1 MIKLYNSLTKR
12 VEELRPVE
20 EGKIKMYVCG
30 PTVYNYFHIGNA
42 RTFLMFDVIRQY
54 LIQRGYD
61 VTYVQNFTD
70 IDDKLIVKAN
80 QLGITVKELAE
91 GMIKEYFEDAR
102 ALRIKDADFHPK
114 ATETIEEIIQIIQ
127 GLIDKGLAYVGGKD
141 VFFDTEK
148 FAGYGKLSG
157 QNLEKLEVGSRI
169 DVDKNKKN
177 PLDFVLWKSAKPG
190 EPKWQSPWGE
200 GRPGWHIECSAM
212 SKKHLGE
219 TIDIHGGG
227 EDLAFPH
234 HENEIA
240 QSEGLSEK
248 TFAKYWLHIGFLQ
261 IDNKKM
267 GKSEGNSLMV
277 RDLRQKFSPLAL
289 RLFLMS
295 GHYRNPIN
303 FSEELLKG
311 AESSIER
318 INTAYHNLNYALN
331 TAVEKELTTEDE
343 KVIGK
348 SNELVEKYFKVM
360 DDDFNT
366 ADGISVLFELVREI
380 NTYLQKE
387 EVNLIVLRN
396 FKNAFEKINEVFDL
410 LEREEEN
417 IDTEIQ
423 KLIDERQQAR
433 MARDFKKADEIRDQ
447 LLKKGIVLE
456 DTKNGVR
463 WRFVGKE

>member
-12 VEELRPVE
+12 VEELQPVNP
-20 EGKIKMYVCG
+20 GKIKMYVCG

-54 LIQRGYD
+54 LKQRGYD

-80 QLGITVKELAE
+80 ELGITVKELAE
-91 GMIKEYFEDAR
+91 DMIIHYFEDAR
-102 ALRIKDADFHPK
+102 ALRIKDADYHPK
-114 ATETIEEIIQIIQ
+114 ATETIDEIIKIIQ
-127 GLIDKGLAYVGGKD
+127 GLIDKGLAYIGGKD

-148 FAGYGKLSG
+148 FKEYGKLSG
-157 QNLEKLEVGSRI
+157 QNLDKLEVGSRVEV
-169 DVDKNKKN
+169 DVNKKN

-240 QSEGLSEK
+240 QSEGLSGK
-248 TFAKYWLHIGFLQ
+248 TFAKYWLHVGFLQ

-267 GKSEGNSLMV
+267 SKSEGNSLMV
-277 RDLRQKFSPLAL
+277 RDLRQKFSPLAI

-303 FSEELLKG
+303 FSEELLQG
-311 AESSIER
+311 AQRSVER
-318 INTAYHNLNYALN
+318 INTAYNNLNYAIN
-331 TAVEKELTTEDE
+331 SGREQELDFTDQETLTKAD
-343 KVIGK
+343 
-348 SNELVEKYFKVM
+348 ELVEKYFKVM

-366 ADGISVLFELVREI
+366 ADGLSVLFELVREI
-380 NTYLQKE
+380 NIYLQRE
-387 EVNLIVLRN
+387 RNNLLVLKHLRA
-396 FKNAFEKINEVFDL
+396 AFERINQVFDL
-410 LEREEEN
+410 LWEKEEN
-417 IDTEIQ
+417 LNSEIEN
-423 KLIDERQQAR
+423 LIEERQQAR
-433 MARDFKKADEIRDQ
+433 KAKNFKRADEIRDQ
-447 LLKKGIVLE
+447 LLSMGIILE

-463 WRFVGKE
+463 WKFVGKE